1 MEKNKVQMYIYICTF
16 NFAGQ
21 RYMFTTFKNN
31 GSTNSMVQSLW
42 INY

>member
-1 MEKNKVQMYIYICTF
+1 MEKNKVQMYLYICTF
-16 NFAGQ
+16 TPAGQ

-31 GSTNSMVQSLW
+31 GSTNSMVQSIW